1 MQTRA
6 LDPFSRVAL
15 CVPFTVLVQPSSA
28 YQLTVDAE
36 TAVQQAVSVLIDGD
50 TLILESSAFT
60 THQQIKVTVGLPA
73 SKLSAVTAR
82 GTAPVIVSPGFSA
95 AKLTVMAQGTGSL
108 GVLGV
113 NYTKVDVVN
122 SGCVLLHGGNSM
134 GAVAVTA
141 QQRINALQHWGRL
154 RCTPYMCHLPS
165 CISHTICQQQMMH
178 AGRAPL

>member
-1 MQTRA
+1 MGSKRVGWIACLVGSCIVLANGQVAPASEPQAAAPAPGPSGGAAQVQTRA

-60 THQQIKVTVGLPA
+60 TQQQIKVTVGLPA

-122 SGCVLLHGGNSM
+122 SGYV
-134 GAVAVTA
+134 
-141 QQRINALQHWGRL
+141 
-154 RCTPYMCHLPS
+154 
-165 CISHTICQQQMMH
+165 
-178 AGRAPL
+178 